1 MRIVNRQPEQ
11 TADISGARGTAFAE
25 LRRLLLFVA
34 ALAVAAYLLVGLLT
48 DLAVS
53 RISVQ
58 AEARL
63 FGHLSF
69 LPEAGAADDSRL
81 ERPRRLL
88 DALVRCPE
96 VPALP
101 YRLVLIDD
109 ATPNAFAFPGGTIGL
124 TSGLLDALDEDIALA
139 FVLGHELGHFR
150 HRDHLRGVGRAL
162 GFGTACALL
171 FGGGSGAEALGSA
184 MHLALQRGYSR
195 GQEVAADRFGVL
207 LVHRVHGRTDGVDQL
222 FKILGQEETN
232 LPGWAYM
239 LSTHPA
245 PGERIRDLA
254 EYAAE
259 LP

>member
-25 LRRLLLFVA
+25 LRRLLLFVVV
-34 ALAVAAYLLVGLLT
+34 LAGAAYLLVGLAT
-48 DLAVS
+48 DLVVS
-53 RISVQ
+53 WLPVRL
-58 AEARL
+58 EARL
-63 FGHLSF
+63 FGHLDA
-69 LPEAGAADDSRL
+69 LADNGDADDPRL

-88 DALVRCPE
+88 AALTACPE
-96 VPALP
+96 VPPLP

-109 ATPNAFAFPGGTIGL
+109 AKPNAFAFPGGMIGL

-171 FGGGSGAEALGSA
+171 FGGGSGAESLGSA

-195 GQEVAADRFGVL
+195 RQEVAADRFGVL

-222 FKILGQEETN
+222 FEILGQEEAN

-254 EYAAE
+254 DYAAE